1 MKKLRFLVSLMTK
14 NNDYQLEQAA
24 AAQQAAAQLDVD
36 AQILFGDNDPIT
48 QSTQVLKAIQA
59 DPTERPDAIVC
70 EPIGATALPQVA
82 RAAAKGSARAHSHRG
97 QQHADCVGAASAGI
111 GWAILNRD
119 AEYLAELRKTC
130 SAPFF
135 SVSSEQT
142 EVGRIEGR
150 QFVALLPRGGAV
162 LYIQGPSESGVAK
175 GRYTGMQKTI
185 LPNIQITTLRGQ
197 WTEDSAHRSVSSWL
211 RLNSSSRTP
220 IDLIGAQNDAMAMG
234 ARKAFEEITNA
245 SEKERWLRLPF
256 TGIDGVPK
264 TGQTWVRTGALTAT
278 IITPPSAGQAVYMMV
293 QAMKTGSKPP
303 ERSYTVAESFPP
315 LDKLSAK

>member
-1 MKKLRFLVSLMTK
+1 MKKLKFLVSLMTK

-82 RAAAKGSARAHSHRG
+82 RAAA
-97 QQHADCVGAASAGI
+97 SAGV

-119 AEYLAELRKTC
+119 AEYLAEIRKTC

-150 QFVALLPRGGAV
+150 QFIALLPRGGAV
-162 LYIQGPSESGVAK
+162 LYIQGPSESVVAK
-175 GRYTGMQKTI
+175 GRFTGMQNTI

-234 ARKAFEEITNA
+234 ARKAFEEIANA
-245 SEKERWLRLPF
+245 SEKERWLRLPI

-264 TGQTWVRTGALTAT
+264 TGQTWVRLGSLTAT
-278 IITPPSAGQAVYMMV
+278 IVVPPSAGQAIYMMV

-315 LDKLSAK
+315 LEKLSAK